1 MRIFLILYLL
11 TLPLQLLT
19 TGAILEQGTKSL
31 VIFTAIHAGLIAA
44 LFWGLL
50 ANALVATQIVEDGT
64 ASSLI
69 VRRLVILILNSHDL
83 TFIWFVSVRVQ
94 TSLSSFLH
102 SPFSPQRCTYRS
114 TLRSTSLVR
123 LDHPTH

>member
-1 MRIFLILYLL
+1 MEIPIFPILYLL

-19 TGAILEQGTKSL
+19 TEAILEQGPKPL

-50 ANALVATQIVEDGT
+50 ANALEVTQIVEDGT

-69 VRRLVILILNSHDL
+69 VRRLVIFILNGHGSDL
-83 TFIWFVSVRVQ
+83 DLVCVRA
-94 TSLSSFLH
+94 
-102 SPFSPQRCTYRS
+102 RAN
-114 TLRSTSLVR
+114 
-123 LDHPTH
+123 